1 MKKNSTIPP
10 IKVFYIFFFL
20 LIILY
25 ASDIMA
31 QQAKIT
37 EEVKL
42 LKTYPYSD
50 PDPVPILTDNPK
62 IYPYFTFEGYSV
74 EGKEMP
80 WKIVTLENDYV
91 QVFVLPESG
100 GKVWGAIE
108 KSTGNEF
115 IYRNEVMKFRN
126 IAMRGPWTSGGI
138 EFNFGIIGHS
148 PSTASRVDYLTT
160 ENEDGSVS
168 CWIGNLDLPS
178 RTLWRIEIRLPAD
191 KAYFET
197 HTQWFNP
204 TSLTQS
210 YYNWMTAAAPAR
222 EDLEFFWPGYLYLE
236 HGGEAHSWPVDDQD
250 RNLALYKNNNFGP
263 SKSYHVVGTYK
274 DFFGGYFHNPEVGFG
289 HWSPYEEMPGQKLW
303 LWALSRSGGIWE
315 DLLTDTD
322 GQYIEFQAGRL
333 FNQYSPG
340 QESNPIRQVGFA
352 PGATDRWDEVWF
364 PFKNIRGMTD
374 ASPFGV
380 LNIERNKDNLS
391 LGINALGSLNDSLVV
406 RLNGKKIFS
415 TQLKMAPMEIYSVDL
430 EDVSGGDL
438 EVEVGDHLLYYTSRQ
453 DSIRLKR
460 PFKQDPQIK
469 LSETERLYQEALDA
483 MNFREYEKAENV
495 LHQLLEKEAFHIDGL
510 LLMSELNIRNADYEK
525 ALQNARQVLKIN
537 TYEDRANYLA
547 GLAYRATDDLVN
559 ALESMGWA
567 ARSMEFRSV
576 AYAQMAEMY
585 VNLKRYDLA
594 IKYAKEA
601 LDFNAYN
608 EQALQVR
615 AIAERKSNQMQEA
628 GKVVRKM
635 LEMDPLN
642 HAARFEKTMLE
653 ASASQ
658 DAVFTEGIRNEFPEE
673 TCLEIALY
681 YTSMNLWEEAVRV
694 LSLGPET
701 VKNNLW
707 LAYLLHPSQPE
718 KSQEIFEQAVNASP
732 DFVFPYRPESRNML
746 KWANEQLDSW
756 KLKYYLALN
765 QAALNHHEEAARLLA
780 SCGNEPDSW
789 VFYITRAD
797 LTAGINQDPQGQD
810 ILKAWE
816 LAPESWRTWD
826 RLILYYE
833 NESQYDQALTLA
845 KKAYDKFP
853 ENYSLGFQN
862 AKALLNTGKYTA
874 CIDVLKNIH
883 ILPFEGSNESRVVYE
898 KAHLQ
903 LALEYIENK
912 KYKRAIETL
921 NKSLEWPENIGVGKP
936 YDPDE
941 RKQEFL
947 MAYCNRQLNKITDSE
962 IELTKVIT
970 YTRENMDRFTP
981 DHLLGLEAC
990 WLTGQTDQAVELYNR
1005 ILSYKNLDEKWK
1017 AWISDHYPPENKMVL
1032 EGEVNPAGSED
1043 LDLVVRMIGLFE
1055 KLD

>member
-1 MKKNSTIPP
+1 MKKNSTITP

-20 LIILY
+20 LIILN
-25 ASDIMA
+25 AGDIMA

-37 EEVKL
+37 EEMKL

-62 IYPYFTFEGYSV
+62 IYPYFTFEGYSA

-80 WKIVTLENDYV
+80 WKVVTLENDYV

-126 IAMRGPWTSGGI
+126 ISMRGPWTSGGI

-148 PSTASRVDYLTT
+148 PSTASRVDYLTS

-178 RTLWRIEIRLPAD
+178 RTLWRVEIRLPAD
-191 KAYFET
+191 QAYFET
-197 HTQWFNP
+197 HTQWYNP

-222 EDLEFFWPGYLYLE
+222 EDLELFCPGYLYLE
-236 HGGEAHSWPVDDQD
+236 HSGEAHSWPIDDQG
-250 RNLALYKNNNFGP
+250 RNLALYKDNDFGP
-263 SKSYHVVGTYK
+263 SKSYHVVGTYE

-289 HWSPYEEMPGQKLW
+289 HWSPYEEMPGQKIW

-340 QESNPIRQVGFA
+340 RKSNPIRQVGFP

-364 PFKNIRGMTD
+364 PFKNIHGMVD
-374 ASPFGV
+374 ASPHGV
-380 LNIERNKDNLS
+380 LNIERNQNKIIVGL
-391 LGINALGSLNDSLVV
+391 NALSSLDDSLVV
-406 RLNGKKIFS
+406 RLDDKKIFS
-415 TQLKMAPMEIYSVDL
+415 TQLRMAPMEIYSVNL
-430 EDVSGGDL
+430 EDVSGEDL
-438 EVEVGDHLLYYTSRQ
+438 EVKMGDNLLYYNSHQ
-453 DSIRLKR
+453 DSLRLNR
-460 PFKQDPQIK
+460 PFHEDPQIK
-469 LSETERLYQEALDA
+469 LPETEKRYQEALDA
-483 MNFREYEKAENV
+483 MNFREYEKADNI
-495 LHQLLEKEAFHIDGL
+495 LSQLLEKVPFHIDGL
-510 LLMSELNIRNADYEK
+510 LLLSELNIRNADYEN
-525 ALQNARQVLKIN
+525 ALQNALQVLKIN

-547 GLAYRATDDLVN
+547 GLAYRAQDDLVN

-576 AYAQMAEMY
+576 AYTQMAEMY

-601 LDFNAYN
+601 LAFNAYN
-608 EQALQVR
+608 ERAMQAW
-615 AIAERKSNQMQEA
+615 AIAERKSNDKKEA
-628 GKVVRKM
+628 EKIISKM

-642 HAARFEKTMLE
+642 HAARYEKSILE
-653 ASASQ
+653 ASTSQTAS
-658 DAVFTEGIRNEFPEE
+658 FTEGIRNEFPEE
-673 TCLEIALY
+673 TCLEIALSY
-681 YTSMNLWEEAVRV
+681 ASMNLSEEAIRV

-701 VKNNLW
+701 VKNELW
-707 LAYLLHPSQPE
+707 QAFLLHQSQPE
-718 KSQEIFEQAVNASP
+718 RSHELFDKALGASP
-732 DFVFPYRPESRNML
+732 EFVFPYRPESRTML
-746 KWANEQLDSW
+746 KWANEQRDSW
-756 KLKYYLALN
+756 KLNYYLALN
-765 QAALNHHEEAARLLA
+765 QAALNHPEEASRLLA

-797 LTAGINQDPQGQD
+797 LTEGINPDTRSQD
-810 ILKAWE
+810 IMKAWE
-816 LAPESWRTWD
+816 LAPESWRTWA
-826 RLILYYE
+826 RLIRHYE
-833 NESQYDQALTLA
+833 NEDQYDKALTIA
-845 KKAYDKFP
+845 RKAYDKFP
-853 ENYSLGFQN
+853 ENYSLGFQY
-862 AKALLNTGKYTA
+862 AKALLNTGEYEA
-874 CIDVLKNIH
+874 CIEILKKTH
-883 ILPFEGSNESRVVYE
+883 ILPFEGSYESRVVYE

-903 LALEYIENK
+903 LAMKYIENNKFK
-912 KYKRAIETL
+912 KAIETL

-947 MAYCNRQLNKITDSE
+947 LAYCDHQLKRIAESEKELNK
-962 IELTKVIT
+962 VIA
-970 YTRENMDRFTP
+970 YSNENLDRFTP
-981 DHLLGLEAC
+981 DHLLGLEALR
-990 WLTGQTDQAVELYNR
+990 LTGHADQAIALYNQ
-1005 ILSYKNLDEKWK
+1005 ILSGDNPDGKWK
-1017 AWISDHYPPENKMVL
+1017 TWLQDHYHPGNKPAL
-1032 EGEVNPAGSED
+1032 SGDITNAGSEE
-1043 LDLVVRMIGLFE
+1043 LDLVVRMIRLFE
-1055 KLD
+1055 NLN

>member
-1 MKKNSTIPP
+1 MKNNSGSIPA
-10 IKVFYIFFFL
+10 ITLCLFL
-20 LIILY
+20 LSTSSFIPENV
-25 ASDIMA
+25 MA
-31 QQAKIT
+31 QRARVFEQQ
-37 EEVKL
+37 KL

-50 PDPVPILTDNPK
+50 PDPVPILTENPK
-62 IYPYFTFEGYSV
+62 IYPYFTFEGYSA

-80 WKIVTLENDYV
+80 WKVITLENDYI

-178 RTLWRIEIRLPAD
+178 RTKWRIEIRLPAD

-236 HGGEAHSWPVDDQD
+236 HSGEAHSWPIDDQD

-263 SKSYHVVGTYK
+263 SKSYHVVGTYE

-340 QESNPIRQVGFA
+340 RESNPIRQVGFA
-352 PGATDRWDEVWF
+352 PCATDRWDEVWF

-525 ALQNARQVLKIN
+525 ALLNTRQVLKIN

-547 GLAYRATDDLVN
+547 GLAFRATDDLVN

-585 VNLKRYDLA
+585 VNLKRYDLV

-608 EQALQVR
+608 ERALQVR

-642 HAARFEKTMLE
+642 HVARFEKTMLE

-658 DAVFTEGIRNEFPEE
+658 DAAFTEGIRNEFPEE

-756 KLKYYLALN
+756 KMKYYLALN
-765 QAALNHHEEAARLLA
+765 QAALNHPEEAARLLT

-789 VFYITRAD
+789 VFYITRTD
-797 LTAGINQDPQGQD
+797 LSEGSNQDQLEQD
-810 ILKAWE
+810 LKKAWE
-816 LAPESWRTWD
+816 LATESWRSWD
-826 RLILYYE
+826 RLIRYYE
-833 NESQYDQALTLA
+833 NENQFDQALTLA

-853 ENYSLGFQN
+853 ENYSLGFQY
-862 AKALLNTGKYTA
+862 AKALLNTGKYA
-874 CIDVLKNIH
+874 ASIDVLKNIH
-883 ILPFEGSNESRVVYE
+883 ILPFEGSYESRMVYE
-898 KAHLQ
+898 NAHLQ

-941 RKQEFL
+941 RKEEFL
-947 MAYCNRQLNKITDSE
+947 MALCYRAINKTSDAEKFLRHIIDYTLNNASDLSPEHILGLASMDILGHNQEATDFVGKIQENSDNNDPVRKWILSTYDQMKNG
-962 IELTKVIT
+962 ILNLTAGT
-970 YTRENMDRFTP
+970 SGDDRFTKLAQI
-981 DHLLGLEAC
+981 LLLF
-990 WLTGQTDQAVELYNR
+990 
-1005 ILSYKNLDEKWK
+1005 
-1017 AWISDHYPPENKMVL
+1017 
-1032 EGEVNPAGSED
+1032 NPY
-1043 LDLVVRMIGLFE
+1043 
-1055 KLD
+1055 